1 MTTSEIGAGT
11 GMSQQ
16 NASRRLAEMESEG
29 YIERGKEG
37 VMISPKGVQELAGI
51 YSSLRQA
58 FEGER
63 LEMRGKIAKGSG
75 EGKYYLSLSGYRKQI
90 KEKLGF
96 DPFPGTLNVM
106 VDEKS
111 MPARQ
116 QLRRMEPFVI
126 SGFKDGERTY
136 GDLFAYKCR
145 LENLDCAIVDTA
157 AHPPWCGCH
166 RGHLRAGYQEDAW
179 EERRGIRQG
188 DRLIAIQGVVG
199 RVRYSD
205 GKREYAVTDG
215 VNEYSVSLL
224 STSTMACASSSK
236 ANWPEI

>member
-1 MTTSEIGAGT
+1 MDDILILLLRKGAKTRPVRMTTSEIGAEA

-16 NASRRLAEMESEG
+16 NASRRLAEMEQDG

-37 VMISPKGVQELAGI
+37 IMMTPKGTQELAAA

-63 LEMRGKIAKGSG
+63 LEMHGKVVKGSG

-90 KEKLGF
+90 KDKLGF

-106 VDEKS
+106 VDDSS
-111 MPARQ
+111 MAARQ

-145 LENLDCAIVDTA
+145 LETLECAIVI
-157 AHPPWCGCH
+157 P
-166 RGHLRAGYQEDAW
+166 LRTHHGADVIEIICADDIKKSLGKKD
-179 EERRGIRQG
+179 G
-188 DRLIAIQGVVG
+188 DQVKVM
-199 RVRYSD
+199 V
-205 GKREYAVTDG
+205 
-215 VNEYSVSLL
+215 
-224 STSTMACASSSK
+224 
-236 ANWPEI
+236 

>member
-1 MTTSEIGAGT
+1 MDDILILLLRKGAKSRPVRMTTSEIGAGT

-145 LENLDCAIVDTA
+145 LENLDCAIVI
-157 AHPPWCGCH
+157 P
-166 RGHLRAGYQEDAW
+166 LRTHHGADVIEVICAQDIKKTLGKK
-179 EERRGIRQG
+179 
-188 DRLIAIQGVVG
+188 
-199 RVRYSD
+199 D
-205 GKREYAVTDG
+205 GEYVK
-215 VNEYSVSLL
+215 VIV
-224 STSTMACASSSK
+224 
-236 ANWPEI
+236 